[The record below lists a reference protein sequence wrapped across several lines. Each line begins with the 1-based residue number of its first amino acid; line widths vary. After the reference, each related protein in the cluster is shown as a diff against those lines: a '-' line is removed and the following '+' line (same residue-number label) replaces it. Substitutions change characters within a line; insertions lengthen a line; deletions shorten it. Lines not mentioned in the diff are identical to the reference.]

1 MSLKIVVVTEVGER
15 EYGGP
20 DLPLRIATAPGSQIP
35 VPGPA
40 AALPL
45 AVVDVL
51 DDAPFVQPGGAEA
64 GVTVNGEPLKAAR
77 RLRDGDEIEAYGT
90 QIRVARGDELLR
102 LEVAPDESRYVTAP
116 PVVRESGE
124 EEDAD
129 EIAPIAFRRREIE
142 QQRAAER
149 RGVPWY
155 GWVGAALAVLA
166 AMAWLLFTS
175 TSVRLDTVPAEPG
188 EVAISGGW
196 FRLPLGERYLLR
208 PGVYTVTL
216 KTEGYHPLERR
227 FEVGEEDSLILEL
240 VQERM
245 PGRLVVESVP
255 AAGAAVRIDGEEVGT
270 TPLPA
275 QVLEPGEYT
284 VRVRAERYLPWEARL
299 EVPGLDRTQTLTV
312 QLVPAFAP
320 VTVTSRPAGATI
332 LAGDEP
338 LGETPATVELPEGRN
353 ELSLVRE
360 GYKPWEGRVVTFA
373 DTPVTLPT
381 VELERADGVLRV
393 RSNPPGANV
402 TVDGRYRGQTP
413 VRISL
418 APGRRHTIGLSKAGY
433 RGYSRNVV
441 LAAAQGETLDV
452 DLTARIG
459 EVRFSV
465 TPGDAEIF
473 VDGRSVGRG
482 DTRLELPAEPQALEV
497 RREGYETWQGEVT
510 PRPGFPQTVNIRLR
524 TLEEARLASIPQ
536 RITTSQ
542 GAALRYVT
550 PGEFMMGASRR
561 EPGRRANENLR
572 RVRITR
578 PFYIGVNEVTNRE
591 FLAFREAHDSGADT
605 HPALAGDNN
614 PVASVSWQDAAAFA
628 NWLSSKEGLTPVY
641 EEKFGKLVPIR
652 PLPDGYR
659 LPTEAEWA
667 WAARYQGGAGK
678 LKYPWGREMPPPEDS
693 GNYADQ
699 AAKEIVPTVLPRYN
713 DGFASTAPVGTF
725 PANALGLYD
734 TGGNVAEWIND
745 YYAVYTGPAD
755 DVAVD
760 PFGPD
765 SATHRVIRG
774 SSWQHSGITQLRL
787 SFRDFGTD
795 PRTDVGFRL
804 VRNAPE

>member
-1 MSLKIVVVTEVGER
+1 MSLNIVVVTEVGER
-15 EYGGP
+15 EYGP
-20 DLPLRIATAPGSQIP
+20 ADLPLRIATAPGSQIP
-35 VPGPA
+35 LPGPA

-45 AVVDVL
+45 AVVDML
-51 DDAPFVQPGGAEA
+51 DDAPFIQPGGAEG
-64 GVTVNGEPLKAAR
+64 GVTVNGEPLAAAR
-77 RLRDGDEIEAYGT
+77 RLRDGDEIAAYGSRL
-90 QIRVARGDELLR
+90 RVSLTGDMLR
-102 LEVAPDESRYVTAP
+102 LELAVDESRYVTAP
-116 PVVRESGE
+116 PVVEESDAG
-124 EEDAD
+124 EDAG
-129 EIAPIAFRRREIE
+129 EIAPIAYRRREIE
-142 QQRAAER
+142 QQRAEAR

-155 GWVGAALAVLA
+155 GWVGAALVVLA
-166 AMAWLLFTS
+166 GMAWLLFTS

-188 EVAISGGW
+188 RVEISGGW

-208 PGVYTVTL
+208 PGVYTVSL
-216 KTEGYHPLERR
+216 ESAGYHPLEQR
-227 FEVGEEDSLILEL
+227 FEVGDEDSLTLTLE
-240 VQERM
+240 QERM
-245 PGRLVVESVP
+245 PGRLVVESAPVT
-255 AAGAAVRIDGEEVGT
+255 GAVVFVDGEEIGT

-275 QVLEPGEYT
+275 QVLEPGEYA
-284 VRVRAERYLPWEARL
+284 VRVLAARYLPWEGRL
-299 EVPGLDRTQTLTV
+299 QVPGLDRTQTLTV

-332 LAGDEP
+332 LAGDEA

-353 ELSLVRE
+353 ELSLVLE
-360 GYKPWEGRVVTFA
+360 GYKPWEGRITAFA

-381 VELERADGVLRV
+381 VELDKADGVLRV
-393 RSNPPGANV
+393 VSEPAGANV

-418 APGRRHTIGLSKAGY
+418 APGRRYTVGLSKAGY
-433 RGYSRNVV
+433 RAYSRNVV
-441 LAAAQGETLDV
+441 LEAAQGETLRV

-459 EVRFSV
+459 EVRFAV
-465 TPGDAEIF
+465 TPGDAEIL
-473 VDGRSVGRG
+473 VDGRPVGRG
-482 DTRLELPAEPQALEV
+482 DMRLELPAEPQAIEV
-497 RREGYETWQGEVT
+497 RREGFEAWQGEVT

-536 RITTSQ
+536 RVTTSQ
-542 GAALRYVT
+542 GAALRYAT
-550 PGEFMMGASRR
+550 PGEFMLGASRR

-572 RVRITR
+572 SVRITR

-614 PVASVSWQDAAAFA
+614 PVASVSWQDAAAFC
-628 NWLSSKEGLTPVY
+628 NWLSKKEGLTPVY
-641 EEKFGKLVPIR
+641 EEKFGQLVAIR

-667 WAARYQGGAGK
+667 WAARYQGGAGR
-678 LKYPWGREMPPPEDS
+678 LKYPWGQEMPPPEDS

-725 PANALGLYD
+725 PASALGLYD
-734 TGGNVAEWIND
+734 TGGNVAEWTND
-745 YYAVYTGPAD
+745 FYAVYTGPAD

-760 PFGPD
+760 PLGPD
-765 SATHRVIRG
+765 SGTHRVIRG